1 MKLKLDVEKSTREME
16 VFREKLR
23 REEESNRRKDYY
35 EDVSYKRKDSS
46 ELIKWLPGI
55 IIGAGLLL
63 PKLSS

>member
-1 MKLKLDVEKSTREME
+1 MD